1 MNFLEFFRS
10 RYVRS
15 LEQQIV
21 ELKAE
26 KAEQKAEI
34 ARLNQCLVPALRA
47 MEREKQQLT
56 TSVQLPGRVIARKPA
71 VDKDATVERMPPVRN
86 WMQTRS
92 QLEQLT
98 DNDEARLKHARA
110 QGE

>member
-47 MEREKQQLT
+47 MERERQQV
-56 TSVQLPGRVIARKPA
+56 TSAASPVKIVTSRVGR
-71 VDKDATVERMPPVRN
+71 DKDATEVRMPPVRN

-98 DNDEARLKHARA
+98 DNDDARA
-110 QGE
+110 KQARAAQV